1 MSLNPFN
8 ATRAIAE
15 NQIRRMIEEGK
26 FDNLP
31 GAGKPIPDIDEP
43 YDENWWLKSFLKR
56 EGITGR
62 ELMEVRQ
69 LLKKQQ

>member
-1 MSLNPFN
+1 MSIIPFN
-8 ATRAIAE
+8 AARAIAE

-31 GAGKPIPDIDEP
+31 GAGKPIPGIDEP

-62 ELMEVRQ
+62 ELVAAFESKR
-69 LLKKQQ
+69 KK

>member
-15 NQIRRMIEEGK
+15 NQIRRLIEEGK
-26 FDNLP
+26 LDNLP
-31 GAGKPIPDIDEP
+31 GAGKPIPGIDEA
-43 YDENWWLKSFLKR
+43 YDENWWLKAYLKR

-62 ELMEVRQ
+62 ELLEM
-69 LLKKQQ
+69 KKS

>member
-26 FDNLP
+26 LDNLP

-43 YDENWWLKSFLKR
+43 YDENWWLKKFLKR
-56 EGITGR
+56 EGIKGR
-62 ELMEVRQ
+62 ELAEAR
-69 LLKKQQ
+69 LLKKDS